1 MKPVQPYFALASE
14 KYYKRKLGSGDIAH
28 IYEYHA
34 DSISSD
40 YIFAVPDG
48 CIDIFI
54 DEDDPDLKAYV
65 AGTVLDGSP
74 TPLEKGHKYFG
85 IRFMP
90 GVVPA
95 FIDGTLKDFIDNT
108 FDLSLCSK
116 FSNII
121 QDGIFSCGGFRDK
134 ANFIQNFYHQT
145 LINKALDHFSARL
158 SIVKEIQKISDSS
171 EGTIQIKDIVEKTG
185 YTERYIDKVFK
196 DETGLTP
203 KTYCK
208 IVRFQNTIQHINF
221 DNDITLTDLITE
233 HGYYDQSQFIH
244 EFKKLSGQ
252 SPLKYR
258 HSIIESRYASKFIL
272 E

>member
-14 KYYKRKLGSGDIAH
+14 KYYKRKFGSGDIAH
-28 IYEYHA
+28 IYEYDA
-34 DSISSD
+34 DAISSE
-40 YIFAVPDG
+40 YIYAIPDG

-54 DEDDPDLKAYV
+54 DEDDPDLKAYI

-74 TPLEKGHKYFG
+74 TPLEKGHKYIG

-95 FIDGTLKDFIDNT
+95 FIEGTLKDFIDNT

-116 FSNII
+116 YTKNI
-121 QDGIFSCGGFRDK
+121 QDGIFSCRDFRAK
-134 ANFIQNFYHQT
+134 ANFIQDFYKK
-145 LINKALDHFSARL
+145 LLAEKAADAFS
-158 SIVKEIQKISDSS
+158 SHYTIVKEIQKISDSS
-171 EGTIQIKDIVEKTG
+171 EGTIPIKDIVEKTG

-208 IVRFQNTIQHINF
+208 IVRFQNTIQHINL
-221 DNDITLTDLITE
+221 DNDITLTALITE

-258 HSIIESRYASKFIL
+258 RRIIESHYVSKFIL

>member
-1 MKPVQPYFALASE
+1 MRPVQPYFALASQ
-14 KYYKRKLGSGDIAH
+14 KYYKRKLGTGDIAH
-28 IYEYHA
+28 IYEYDA
-34 DSISSD
+34 DAISSD

-54 DEDDPDLKAYV
+54 DEDDPDLTAYI
-65 AGTVLDGSP
+65 AGTVLCGSP
-74 TPLEKGHKYFG
+74 TPLEKGHRYFG

-90 GVVPA
+90 GIVPL

-116 FSNII
+116 FAKNLQDGLFDCRDFKGKADFI
-121 QDGIFSCGGFRDK
+121 QDFYKKLKAEKEHEVFSSR
-134 ANFIQNFYHQT
+134 YT
-145 LINKALDHFSARL
+145 
-158 SIVKEIQKISDSS
+158 IVKEIQKMSDNS
-171 EGTIQIKDIVEKTG
+171 EGNMPIKDIVEKTG
-185 YTERYIDKVFK
+185 YTERYLDKVFK
-196 DETGLTP
+196 DEIGLTP
-203 KTYCK
+203 KTYSK
-208 IVRFQNTIQHINF
+208 IVRFQNTIRHINL
-221 DNDITLTDLITE
+221 DNDITLTAIINE

-258 HSIIESRYASKFIL
+258 HKIIESHYVSKFIL